1 VILWLYHFTH
11 ALNEARNEPERNM
24 NAIAKAAQAAQNYTN
39 FLAASVGRGIN
50 TLEEFSI
57 LVEWSEA
64 IDAAIALC
72 LDRRDF
78 AGDAEF
84 CMMKDECNMYLDL
97 CTH

>member
-1 VILWLYHFTH
+1 LYHFTH

-57 LVEWSEA
+57 L
-64 IDAAIALC
+64 ALC